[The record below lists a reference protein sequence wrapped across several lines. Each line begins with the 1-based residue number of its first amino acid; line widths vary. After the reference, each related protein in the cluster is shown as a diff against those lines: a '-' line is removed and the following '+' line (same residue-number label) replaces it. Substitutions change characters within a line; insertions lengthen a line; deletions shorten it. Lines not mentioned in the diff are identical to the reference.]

1 MTNKNGQSQFSLLQ
15 HNNQSVVSSS
25 IIFISDLHLTTQAPD
40 ILFNF
45 RNFAESLG
53 NISSLYILGDLFE
66 YWLGDDASE
75 TLGHQEVEKVIQKL
89 SEIGVKVYFI
99 PGNRDFL
106 VGEQFASRTG
116 TKILKDPTIHEFF
129 GVKFLLLHGDTL
141 CTDDKQHQQF
151 RSTVNSAEWQT
162 KFLEKSISERDLLA
176 KSIRFRSDEKKRYTS
191 SEIMDVS
198 QNTVDTL
205 FSSTNVNFMIHGH
218 THRPRIHKWEINNEQ
233 FFRIVLGDWSNGP
246 SWLSISHTG
255 MSLHHGQ
262 NSEFISYEET

>member
-1 MTNKNGQSQFSLLQ
+1 M
-15 HNNQSVVSSS
+15 
-25 IIFISDLHLTTQAPD
+25 
-40 ILFNF
+40 
-45 RNFAESLG
+45 
-53 NISSLYILGDLFE
+53 
-66 YWLGDDASE
+66 
-75 TLGHQEVEKVIQKL
+75 
-89 SEIGVKVYFI
+89 
-99 PGNRDFL
+99 
-106 VGEQFASRTG
+106 
-116 TKILKDPTIHEFF
+116 
-129 GVKFLLLHGDTL
+129 
-141 CTDDKQHQQF
+141 
-151 RSTVNSAEWQT
+151 